1 MSPKD
6 TPSADRDVS
15 ERGLRAKHGDD
26 PTIASYVSSLLYVLS
41 FPVLVLLSY
50 GGHWAGF
57 YPYDAILLVFGG
69 SLFLLVA
76 VTFLVMH
83 FGTAG
88 R

>member
-1 MSPKD
+1 MSSKD

-15 ERGLRAKHGDD
+15 ERGLHAKHADD
-26 PTIASYVSSLLYVLS
+26 PTIASYISSLLYVLS

-50 GGHWAGF
+50 WGHWAGF
-57 YPYDAILLVFGG
+57 YPYDSILWVFGG
-69 SLFLLVA
+69 SLFLLIA

-83 FGTAG
+83 FGTTG